1 MHPLHDYVAKQLADK
16 LKSRRVVVWYDE
28 RSEFQLFVNEV
39 RGGPRGTSEPVQ
51 VMVSGAT
58 ARLAEYAGSM
68 FELRAV
74 VEPHVSGDTPTAVV
88 AYLPGCVRDRRASVL

>member
-28 RSEFQLFVNEV
+28 RGELQSFVDEV
-39 RGGPRGTSEPVQ
+39 RGGPRAVSEPVP
-51 VMVSGAT
+51 VTVASAE
-58 ARLAEYAGSM
+58 ASLAEYAGSM

-74 VEPHVSGDTPTAVV
+74 VEPHVRMSDATGEVEFSADTRTEEA
-88 AYLPGCVRDRRASVL
+88 AA